1 MPYENNQKIL
11 ARCKRLHES
20 HATDN
25 PRIREQVIASLA
37 GALNRHMSKAPTTGK
52 GWEIHIDLCDLYQA
66 VKGSGQ

>member
-1 MPYENNQKIL
+1 MTYNNNQVIL

-25 PRIREQVIASLA
+25 PRIREQVLGSLA

-52 GWEIHIDLCDLYQA
+52 GWKTHTALCSLYHA
-66 VKGSGQ
+66 VKGDQ